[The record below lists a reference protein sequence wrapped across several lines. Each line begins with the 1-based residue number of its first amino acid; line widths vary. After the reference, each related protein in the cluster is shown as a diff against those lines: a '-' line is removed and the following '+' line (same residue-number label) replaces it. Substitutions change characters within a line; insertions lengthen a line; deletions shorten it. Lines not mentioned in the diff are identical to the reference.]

1 MNAWEAG
8 SLDRAATGVNGQTG
22 FAVAPTH
29 QPPRGTT
36 LCDRR
41 IHASHTGSRHHSPRS
56 TSVLPDR
63 LITLMAGPHSLG
75 TGAAALAA
83 TNSRLIARI
92 QDKLPPGVRLG
103 DKKAGDLRIGARQG
117 E

>member
-1 MNAWEAG
+1 
-8 SLDRAATGVNGQTG
+8 
-22 FAVAPTH
+22 
-29 QPPRGTT
+29 
-36 LCDRR
+36 
-41 IHASHTGSRHHSPRS
+41 
-56 TSVLPDR
+56 
-63 LITLMAGPHSLG
+63 MAGPHSLG